1 MPQEKDIAPDCT
13 SSATALGHA
22 APAAAQPA
30 PSPAASALP
39 LSPSAAAAQLSAP
52 PSGTAVPPAPSS
64 AAPAQPSS
72 PAAAAAQLSGSLSET
87 AAQPASFPASATA
100 PHTLTGE
107 IDALKAVSKAVR
119 DLDSL
124 NLTQRKL
131 FDRIEHTHNNI
142 FIQGQAGTG
151 KSTFIKY
158 LKKHSKKRIRLVA
171 PTAIAALNIEGAT
184 IHSMF
189 TLPLSDFLIPQEVR
203 STRRRKLKSILKKTD
218 ILIIDEVSMLRPDI
232 LDMIEELCCQ
242 ARGNLALFGGLQI
255 ILIGDLCQLPP
266 IIKPA
271 AIPAFK
277 QKYGTAEPYFFDAL
291 SYQKGAFEKIE
302 LTEVYRQSD
311 KELLSYLQNLRNDEN
326 LPETVSYF
334 NRRENYPPD
343 FAATAIT
350 ITPYRSVADGI
361 NRRRLAEL
369 QTPEREYE
377 AQLAGSFEKMQDTP
391 SPKILT
397 IKEGALVVFNK
408 NNYPD
413 YINGTSGIVEKL
425 EDRYIVVRCL
435 QDNKFITVRREE
447 WKSFAYDINEETGD
461 VTEKETGSFIQ
472 FPLQLG
478 YALTI
483 HKAQGKTLDRV
494 IIDIDRGAFAHGQLY
509 VALSRTRR
517 KADMLIKRGLCED
530 DIIFSDRIKSFLS

>member
-1 MPQEKDIAPDCT
+1 MNLVNQQE
-13 SSATALGHA
+13 
-22 APAAAQPA
+22 
-30 PSPAASALP
+30 
-39 LSPSAAAAQLSAP
+39 
-52 PSGTAVPPAPSS
+52 VN
-64 AAPAQPSS
+64 
-72 PAAAAAQLSGSLSET
+72 
-87 AAQPASFPASATA
+87 
-100 PHTLTGE
+100 
-107 IDALKAVSKAVR
+107 ALKAISKSVK
-119 DLDSL
+119 DLDEL
-124 NLTQRKL
+124 NLVQRKL
-131 FDRIEHTHNNI
+131 FDKIEHTHNNI

-189 TLPLSDFLIPQEVR
+189 TLPLSDFLIMREVL
-203 STRRRKLKSILKKTD
+203 SSKRRKLKSILKKTD
-218 ILIIDEVSMLRPDI
+218 ILIIDEVSMVRPDI
-232 LDMIEELCCQ
+232 LDAIEALCCQ

-266 IIKPA
+266 IIKSSA
-271 AIPAFK
+271 TEAFRLE
-277 QKYGTAEPYFFDAL
+277 YGTREPYFFDAK

-311 KELLSYLQNLRNDEN
+311 KELLQYLQNLRRDEN
-326 LPETVSYF
+326 IAETVDYF
-334 NRRENYPPD
+334 NRSETYSPD
-343 FAATAIT
+343 FMNTAIT
-350 ITPYRSVADGI
+350 ITPYRAVAEGI
-361 NRRRLAEL
+361 NRRRLAALEADAKD
-369 QTPEREYE
+369 YE
-377 AQLAGSFEKMQDTP
+377 AQLNGSFEKMQDTP
-391 SPKILT
+391 SPKTLT
-397 IKEGALVVFNK
+397 LKEGALVVFNK

-425 EDRYIVVRCL
+425 EDRYIIVRCL

-447 WKSFAYDINEETGD
+447 WKSFAYDVNEETGE

-494 IIDIDRGAFAHGQLY
+494 IVDIDRGAFAHGQLY
-509 VALSRTRR
+509 VALSRTRK
-517 KADMLIKRGLCED
+517 KADMLIKHGLSED
-530 DIIFSDRIKSFLS
+530 DIIFSERIKSFLR

>member
-1 MPQEKDIAPDCT
+1 MNLVNPQE
-13 SSATALGHA
+13 
-22 APAAAQPA
+22 
-30 PSPAASALP
+30 
-39 LSPSAAAAQLSAP
+39 
-52 PSGTAVPPAPSS
+52 VN
-64 AAPAQPSS
+64 
-72 PAAAAAQLSGSLSET
+72 
-87 AAQPASFPASATA
+87 
-100 PHTLTGE
+100 
-107 IDALKAVSKAVR
+107 ALKAISKSVK
-119 DLDSL
+119 DLDDL

-131 FDRIEHTHNNI
+131 FDKIEHTHNNI

-189 TLPLSDFLIPQEVR
+189 TLPLSDFLIMREVL
-203 STRRRKLKSILKKTD
+203 SSKRRKLKSILKKTD
-218 ILIIDEVSMLRPDI
+218 ILIIDEVSMVRPDI
-232 LDMIEELCCQ
+232 LDAIEALCCQ

-266 IIKPA
+266 IIKPSA
-271 AIPAFK
+271 TEAFRLE
-277 QKYGTAEPYFFDAL
+277 YGTREPYFFDAK

-311 KELLSYLQNLRNDEN
+311 KELLQYLQNLRRDEN
-326 LPETVSYF
+326 IAETVDYF
-334 NRRENYPPD
+334 NRAETYSPD
-343 FAATAIT
+343 FMNTAIT
-350 ITPYRSVADGI
+350 ITPYRAVAEGI
-361 NRRRLAEL
+361 NRRRLAALE
-369 QTPEREYE
+369 TDAKDYE
-377 AQLAGSFEKMQDTP
+377 AQLNGSFEKMQDTP
-391 SPKILT
+391 SPKTLT
-397 IKEGALVVFNK
+397 LKEGALVVFNK

-425 EDRYIVVRCL
+425 EDRYIIVRCL

-447 WKSFAYDINEETGD
+447 WKSFAYDVNEETGE

-494 IIDIDRGAFAHGQLY
+494 IVDIDRGAFAHGQLY
-509 VALSRTRR
+509 VALSRTRK
-517 KADMLIKRGLCED
+517 KADMLIKHGLSED
-530 DIIFSDRIKSFLS
+530 DIIFSERIKSFLR

>member
-1 MPQEKDIAPDCT
+1 MNLVNQQE
-13 SSATALGHA
+13 
-22 APAAAQPA
+22 
-30 PSPAASALP
+30 
-39 LSPSAAAAQLSAP
+39 
-52 PSGTAVPPAPSS
+52 VN
-64 AAPAQPSS
+64 
-72 PAAAAAQLSGSLSET
+72 
-87 AAQPASFPASATA
+87 
-100 PHTLTGE
+100 
-107 IDALKAVSKAVR
+107 ALKAISKSVK
-119 DLDSL
+119 DLDEL
-124 NLTQRKL
+124 NLVQRKL
-131 FDRIEHTHNNI
+131 FDKIEHTHNNI

-189 TLPLSDFLIPQEVR
+189 TLPLSDFLIMREVL
-203 STRRRKLKSILKKTD
+203 SSKRRKLKSILKKTD
-218 ILIIDEVSMLRPDI
+218 ILVIDEVSMVRPDI
-232 LDMIEELCCQ
+232 LDAIEALCCQ

-266 IIKPA
+266 IIKSSVA
-271 AIPAFK
+271 EAFRLE
-277 QKYGTAEPYFFDAL
+277 YGTREPYFFDAK

-311 KELLSYLQNLRNDEN
+311 KELLQYLQNLRRDEN
-326 LPETVSYF
+326 IAETVDYF
-334 NRRENYPPD
+334 NRSETYSPD
-343 FAATAIT
+343 FMNTAIT
-350 ITPYRSVADGI
+350 ITPYRAVAEGI
-361 NRRRLAEL
+361 NRRRLAALE
-369 QTPEREYE
+369 TDAKDYE
-377 AQLAGSFEKMQDTP
+377 AQLNGSFEKMQDTP
-391 SPKILT
+391 SPKTLT
-397 IKEGALVVFNK
+397 LKEGALVVFNK

-425 EDRYIVVRCL
+425 EDRYIIVRCL

-447 WKSFAYDINEETGD
+447 WKSFAYDVNEETGE

-494 IIDIDRGAFAHGQLY
+494 IVDIDRGAFAHGQLY
-509 VALSRTRR
+509 VALSRTR
-517 KADMLIKRGLCED
+517 KKEDMLIKHGLSED
-530 DIIFSDRIKSFLS
+530 DIIFSERIKSFLR

>member
-1 MPQEKDIAPDCT
+1 MNLVNQQE
-13 SSATALGHA
+13 
-22 APAAAQPA
+22 
-30 PSPAASALP
+30 
-39 LSPSAAAAQLSAP
+39 
-52 PSGTAVPPAPSS
+52 VN
-64 AAPAQPSS
+64 
-72 PAAAAAQLSGSLSET
+72 
-87 AAQPASFPASATA
+87 
-100 PHTLTGE
+100 
-107 IDALKAVSKAVR
+107 ALKAISKSVK
-119 DLDSL
+119 DLDDL

-131 FDRIEHTHNNI
+131 FDKIEHTHNNI

-189 TLPLSDFLIPQEVR
+189 TLPLSDFLIMREVLA
-203 STRRRKLKSILKKTD
+203 SKRRKLKSILKKTD
-218 ILIIDEVSMLRPDI
+218 ILIIDEVSMVRPDI
-232 LDMIEELCCQ
+232 LDAIEALCCQ

-266 IIKPA
+266 IIKPSA
-271 AIPAFK
+271 AEAFRLE
-277 QKYGTAEPYFFDAL
+277 YGTREPYFFDAK

-311 KELLSYLQNLRNDEN
+311 KELLQYLQNLRRDEN
-326 LPETVSYF
+326 IAETVDYF
-334 NRRENYPPD
+334 NRAETYPPD
-343 FAATAIT
+343 FMNTAIT
-350 ITPYRSVADGI
+350 ITPYRAVAEGI
-361 NRRRLAEL
+361 NRRRLAAL
-369 QTPEREYE
+369 NTLTKDYE
-377 AQLAGSFEKMQDTP
+377 AQLNGSFEKMQDTP
-391 SPKILT
+391 SPKTLT
-397 IKEGALVVFNK
+397 LKEGALVVFNK

-425 EDRYIVVRCL
+425 EERYIIVRCL

-447 WKSFAYDINEETGD
+447 WKSFAYDVNEETGE

-494 IIDIDRGAFAHGQLY
+494 IVDIDRGAFAHGQLY
-509 VALSRTRR
+509 VALSRTRK
-517 KADMLIKRGLCED
+517 KADMLIKHGLSDD
-530 DIIFSDRIKSFLS
+530 DIIFSERIKSFLR

>member
-1 MPQEKDIAPDCT
+1 MNLVNQQE
-13 SSATALGHA
+13 
-22 APAAAQPA
+22 
-30 PSPAASALP
+30 
-39 LSPSAAAAQLSAP
+39 
-52 PSGTAVPPAPSS
+52 VN
-64 AAPAQPSS
+64 
-72 PAAAAAQLSGSLSET
+72 
-87 AAQPASFPASATA
+87 
-100 PHTLTGE
+100 
-107 IDALKAVSKAVR
+107 ALKAISKSVK
-119 DLDSL
+119 DLDDL

-131 FDRIEHTHNNI
+131 FDKIEHTHNNI

-189 TLPLSDFLIPQEVR
+189 TLPLSDFLIMREVLA
-203 STRRRKLKSILKKTD
+203 SKRRKLKSILKKTD
-218 ILIIDEVSMLRPDI
+218 ILIIDEVSMVRPDI
-232 LDMIEELCCQ
+232 LDAIEALCCQ

-266 IIKPA
+266 IIKPSA
-271 AIPAFK
+271 TEAFRLE
-277 QKYGTAEPYFFDAL
+277 YGTREPYFFDAK

-311 KELLSYLQNLRNDEN
+311 KELLQYLQNLRRDEN
-326 LPETVSYF
+326 IAETVDYF
-334 NRRENYPPD
+334 NRAETYSPD
-343 FAATAIT
+343 FMNTAIT
-350 ITPYRSVADGI
+350 ITPYRAVAEGI
-361 NRRRLAEL
+361 NRRRLAAL
-369 QTPEREYE
+369 NTLTKDYE
-377 AQLAGSFEKMQDTP
+377 AQLNGSFEKMQDTP
-391 SPKILT
+391 SPKTLT
-397 IKEGALVVFNK
+397 LKEGALVVFNK

-425 EDRYIVVRCL
+425 EERYIIVRCL

-447 WKSFAYDINEETGD
+447 WKSFAYDVNEETGE

-494 IIDIDRGAFAHGQLY
+494 IVDIDRGAFAHGQLY
-509 VALSRTRR
+509 VALSRTRK
-517 KADMLIKRGLCED
+517 KADMLIKHGLSDD
-530 DIIFSDRIKSFLS
+530 DIIFSERIKSFLR

>member
-1 MPQEKDIAPDCT
+1 MNLVNQQE
-13 SSATALGHA
+13 
-22 APAAAQPA
+22 
-30 PSPAASALP
+30 
-39 LSPSAAAAQLSAP
+39 
-52 PSGTAVPPAPSS
+52 VN
-64 AAPAQPSS
+64 
-72 PAAAAAQLSGSLSET
+72 
-87 AAQPASFPASATA
+87 
-100 PHTLTGE
+100 
-107 IDALKAVSKAVR
+107 ALKAISKSVK
-119 DLDSL
+119 DLDEL
-124 NLTQRKL
+124 NLVQRKL
-131 FDRIEHTHNNI
+131 FDKIEHTHNNI

-189 TLPLSDFLIPQEVR
+189 TLPLSDFLIMREVL
-203 STRRRKLKSILKKTD
+203 SSKRRKLKSILKKTD
-218 ILIIDEVSMLRPDI
+218 ILIIDEVSMVRPDI
-232 LDMIEELCCQ
+232 LDAIEALCCQ

-266 IIKPA
+266 IIKSSA
-271 AIPAFK
+271 TEAFRLE
-277 QKYGTAEPYFFDAL
+277 YGTREPYFFDAK

-311 KELLSYLQNLRNDEN
+311 KELLQYLQNLRRDEN
-326 LPETVSYF
+326 IAETVDYF
-334 NRRENYPPD
+334 NRSETYSPD
-343 FAATAIT
+343 FMNTA
-350 ITPYRSVADGI
+350 ITPYRAVAEGI
-361 NRRRLAEL
+361 NRRRLAALE
-369 QTPEREYE
+369 TDAKDYE
-377 AQLAGSFEKMQDTP
+377 AQLNGSFEKMQDTP
-391 SPKILT
+391 SPKTLT
-397 IKEGALVVFNK
+397 LKEGALVVFNK

-425 EDRYIVVRCL
+425 EDRYIIVRCL

-447 WKSFAYDINEETGD
+447 WKSFAYDVNEETGE

-494 IIDIDRGAFAHGQLY
+494 IVDIDRGAFAHGQLY
-509 VALSRTRR
+509 VALSRTRK
-517 KADMLIKRGLCED
+517 KADMLIKHGLSED
-530 DIIFSDRIKSFLS
+530 DIIFSERIKSFLR

>member
-1 MPQEKDIAPDCT
+1 MNLVNQQE
-13 SSATALGHA
+13 
-22 APAAAQPA
+22 
-30 PSPAASALP
+30 
-39 LSPSAAAAQLSAP
+39 
-52 PSGTAVPPAPSS
+52 VN
-64 AAPAQPSS
+64 
-72 PAAAAAQLSGSLSET
+72 
-87 AAQPASFPASATA
+87 
-100 PHTLTGE
+100 
-107 IDALKAVSKAVR
+107 ALKAISKSVK
-119 DLDSL
+119 DLDEL
-124 NLTQRKL
+124 NLVQRKL
-131 FDRIEHTHNNI
+131 FDKIEHTHNNI

-189 TLPLSDFLIPQEVR
+189 TLPLSDFLIMREVL
-203 STRRRKLKSILKKTD
+203 SSKRRKLKSILKKTD
-218 ILIIDEVSMLRPDI
+218 ILIIDEVSMVRPDI
-232 LDMIEELCCQ
+232 LDAIEALCCQ

-266 IIKPA
+266 IIKSSA
-271 AIPAFK
+271 TEAFRLE
-277 QKYGTAEPYFFDAL
+277 YGTREPYFFDAK

-311 KELLSYLQNLRNDEN
+311 KELLQYLQNLRRDEN
-326 LPETVSYF
+326 IAETVDYF
-334 NRRENYPPD
+334 NRSETYSPD
-343 FAATAIT
+343 FMNTAIT
-350 ITPYRSVADGI
+350 ITPYRAVAEGI
-361 NRRRLAEL
+361 NRRRLAALE
-369 QTPEREYE
+369 TDAKDYE
-377 AQLAGSFEKMQDTP
+377 AQLNGSFEKMQDTP
-391 SPKILT
+391 SPKTLT
-397 IKEGALVVFNK
+397 LKEGALVVFNK

-425 EDRYIVVRCL
+425 EDRYIIVRCL

-447 WKSFAYDINEETGD
+447 WKSFAYDVNEETGE

-494 IIDIDRGAFAHGQLY
+494 IVDIDRGAFAHGQLY
-509 VALSRTRR
+509 VALSRTRK
-517 KADMLIKRGLCED
+517 KADMLIKHGLSED
-530 DIIFSDRIKSFLS
+530 DIIFSERIKSFLR